1 MKLLENHNVHIV
13 AHPTAILKR
22 HNVTVPS
29 EMKKLIAQKAA
40 DLGKILE
47 VNSKYQVPDA
57 EFINILRSYDVKLS
71 YGSDSHSIEEM

>member
-1 MKLLENHNVHIV
+1 
-13 AHPTAILKR
+13 
-22 HNVTVPS
+22 
-29 EMKKLIAQKAA
+29 MKKLIAQKAA